1 MRNLMLSSEERDYQ
15 GCIVLAYKR
24 RIENSLWLSLSV
36 LREVVIYSFAEE
48 SCKQGCI
55 VLTRK

>member
-1 MRNLMLSSEERDYQ
+1 MLSSEERDYQ

-24 RIENSLWLSLSV
+24 RIENSLRLSLSV

-48 SCKQGCI
+48 SWKQGCI

>member
-24 RIENSLWLSLSV
+24 RIENSLRLSLSV
-36 LREVVIYSFAEE
+36 LREVFYSFAEE
-48 SCKQGCI
+48 SWKQGCI

>member
-24 RIENSLWLSLSV
+24 RIENSLRLSLSV
-36 LREVVIYSFAEE
+36 LREVFYSFAEE
-48 SCKQGCI
+48 SCKQDCI